1 MLDGQTSKIAGTFSD
16 MTNKWN
22 VPEFFV
28 YGEPSRSLDVGFLH
42 VETVRERDSM
52 HLGTVAAHKHPH
64 MGQITFWTSGRG
76 NYQIEDNDW
85 DFSAPAVSFVP
96 SDVVHGFVIEPGADA
111 IVVSIANDILNG
123 LQERT
128 NLSVRTPVFVAGS
141 AHLSAWSQTRVVL
154 NTLFAEYREGLVGS
168 ERILPELI
176 TVVLS
181 YIARLNAGRVVPSAS
196 PAVALAIALRQLVDE
211 TYKDAWSV
219 DQYVS
224 ALGTTPH
231 LLDKSV
237 RETLGKS
244 VKDVVLDRRLI
255 EAKRLLKFTIR
266 PVEDIAFSI
275 GFKDPAYFSRFFR
288 LQVGESPTRWRAK
301 GLNES

>member
-154 NTLFAEYREGLVGS
+154 DTMFAEYREGLVGS

-288 LQVGESPTRWRAK
+288 THVGQSPTAWRAK
-301 GLNES
+301 GLNGS

>member
-1 MLDGQTSKIAGTFSD
+1 MLDGQTNKIAGTFSGMSSKRD
-16 MTNKWN
+16 

-42 VETVRERDSM
+42 VETVRERDNV
-52 HLGTVAAHKHPH
+52 HLGTVSPHKHPH
-64 MGQITFWTSGRG
+64 MGQITFWISGRG
-76 NYQIEDNDW
+76 RYQIEDSDW

-111 IVVSIANDILNG
+111 IVVSIANDILNE
-123 LQERT
+123 LQSRT
-128 NLSVRTPVFVAGS
+128 TLSVSAPVFVTGS
-141 AHLSAWSQTRVVL
+141 AHLSAWSQTRAVL
-154 NTLFAEYREGLVGS
+154 ETLSKEYREGLVGS
-168 ERILPELI
+168 ERILPELVA
-176 TVVLS
+176 VVLS
-181 YIARLNAGRVVPSAS
+181 YIARLNAGRVGPNAS
-196 PAVALAIALRQLVDE
+196 PAVALAIAFRQLVDE
-211 TYKDAWSV
+211 TYKEAWPV
-219 DQYVS
+219 DRYVS

-237 RETLGKS
+237 REVLGKS

-288 LQVGESPTRWRAK
+288 THVGQPPSKWRST
-301 GLNES
+301 GL

>member
-1 MLDGQTSKIAGTFSD
+1 MSNTRD
-16 MTNKWN
+16 

-42 VETVRERDSM
+42 VETVRERDTV
-52 HLGTVAAHKHPH
+52 HLGTVSAHKHPH

-76 NYQIEDNDW
+76 NYQIEDSNW

-96 SDVVHGFVIEPGADA
+96 SDVVHGFVIGPGADA
-111 IVVSIANDILNG
+111 IVVSIANDVLNG
-123 LQERT
+123 LQGRT
-128 NLSVRTPVFVAGS
+128 SLSVSTPVFVAGS
-141 AHLSAWSQTRVVL
+141 PHLSAWSQTRAVL
-154 NTLFAEYREGLVGS
+154 ETLFNEYREGLLGS
-168 ERILPELI
+168 EMILPELVA
-176 TVVLS
+176 VVLS
-181 YIARLNAGRVVPSAS
+181 YIARLNAGRVGPSAS
-196 PAVALAIALRQLVDE
+196 PTVALAIALRQLVDE

-231 LLDKSV
+231 LLDKAA
-237 RETLGKS
+237 REVLGRS
-244 VKDVVLDRRLI
+244 VKDIVLDRRII

-288 LQVGESPTRWRAK
+288 LHAGQSPTIWRANGMNK
-301 GLNES
+301 LDSLGAS

>member
-1 MLDGQTSKIAGTFSD
+1 
-16 MTNKWN
+16 MTNN
-22 VPEFFV
+22 RDVPEFFV

-42 VETVRERDSM
+42 VETVRERDRV
-52 HLGTVAAHKHPH
+52 HFGTVAAHKHPH

-76 NYQIEDNDW
+76 NYQIEDSNW

-111 IVVSIANDILNG
+111 IVVSIANDVLNG
-123 LQERT
+123 LQDRT
-128 NLSVRTPVFVAGS
+128 GLSVGQPLFVAGS
-141 AHLSAWSQTRVVL
+141 AHLSAWAQARAVL
-154 NTLFAEYREGLVGS
+154 ETLFNEYREGLIGS
-168 ERILPELI
+168 EMILPELVA
-176 TVVLS
+176 VVLS
-181 YIARLNAGRVVPSAS
+181 YIARLNAGRVGPSAS

-219 DQYVS
+219 EQYVS

-231 LLDKSV
+231 LLDKAV
-237 RETLGKS
+237 REVLGKS
-244 VKDVVLDRRLI
+244 VKDIVLDRRLV

-288 LQVGESPTRWRAK
+288 LHVGQAPSNWRANGMNK
-301 GLNES
+301 NDSTDAS

>member
-1 MLDGQTSKIAGTFSD
+1 MA
-16 MTNKWN
+16 NKRD

-42 VETVRERDSM
+42 VETVRSRDSL

-76 NYQIEDNDW
+76 RYQIEDSNW

-123 LQERT
+123 LQDRT
-128 NLSVRTPVFVAGS
+128 TLSVLTPLFVTGS
-141 AHLSAWSQTRVVL
+141 AHLSAWSQTQAVL
-154 NTLFAEYREGLVGS
+154 ETLFSEYREGLVGS

-176 TVVLS
+176 AVVLS
-181 YIARLNAGRVVPSAS
+181 YIARLNAGRAGPSAS
-196 PAVALAIALRQLVDE
+196 PAVALAIAFRQLVDE

-219 DQYVS
+219 DRYVA

-231 LLDKSV
+231 LLDRSV
-237 RETLGKS
+237 REVLGRP
-244 VKDVVLDRRLI
+244 VKEVVLDRRLI

-266 PVEDIAFSI
+266 SVEDIAFSI

-288 LQVGESPTRWRAK
+288 TRVGQAPSTWRTMGLKES
-301 GLNES
+301 

>member
-1 MLDGQTSKIAGTFSD
+1 MS
-16 MTNKWN
+16 NKRD

-42 VETVRERDSM
+42 VETVRERDSV

-76 NYQIEDNDW
+76 NYQIEDNNW

-96 SDVVHGFVIEPGADA
+96 SDVVHGFVIEPGTDA
-111 IVVSIANDILNG
+111 IVVSIANDVLNG
-123 LQERT
+123 LQDRT
-128 NLSVRTPVFVAGS
+128 TLSVRTPVFIANS
-141 AHLSAWSQTRVVL
+141 AQRSTWSHAQTVL
-154 NTLFAEYREGLVGS
+154 ETLFGEYREGLHGS

-176 TVVLS
+176 AVALS
-181 YIARLNAGRVVPSAS
+181 YIARLNAGRASPSAS
-196 PAVALAIALRQLVDE
+196 PTLALAIALRKLVDE
-211 TYKDAWSV
+211 SYKDAWSV
-219 DQYVS
+219 DQYVA

-231 LLDKSV
+231 LLDKAA
-237 RETLGKS
+237 REVMGKS

-288 LQVGESPTRWRAK
+288 RHVGQSPSGWRS
-301 GLNES
+301 GL